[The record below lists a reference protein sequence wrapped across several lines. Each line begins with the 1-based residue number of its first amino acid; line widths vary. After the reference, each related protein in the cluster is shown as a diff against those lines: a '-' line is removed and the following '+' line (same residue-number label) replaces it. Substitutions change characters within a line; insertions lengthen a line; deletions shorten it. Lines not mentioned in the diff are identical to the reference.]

1 MKLDE
6 DEETSDTAQD
16 LLLFFVISKQSGGSV
31 DNIYN
36 YLDLYFE
43 YRTKDGKLET
53 IDTKICD
60 K

>member
-53 IDTKICD
+53 IETKICD